1 MKTAARVIAAALLV
15 VLMGAC
21 VDSEKIYTDRPV
33 YDDPPSAAGGFL
45 GYSNAEAKLTICGS
59 CHVGRQAQ
67 WKQTAHYS
75 AWEDLQG
82 SGHAAEFCE
91 NCHTVSELGN
101 NETGDVGWTST
112 GDTRYLDVQCES
124 CHGPGQT
131 HVAAPDVAPPLAPL
145 RVGLDLTTGCGE
157 CHQGTHHPFVE
168 QWEQS
173 SHSKD
178 PPSFAANNPECI
190 ACHRGQGTLIAWGAR
205 GDYQEKD
212 SDEALPVVCGVC
224 HDPHDTTFEG
234 QLRFPVRTASYE
246 IHLCARCHNRRPIP
260 DPESSH
266 GLAPHS
272 PETELL
278 QGTAGWVPPG
288 VDFPPVLRGT
298 HGSSANEKLCAT
310 CHVEAFEVTDEA
322 TGEFVLN
329 SVGHLFTAIPCVND
343 QGIPVPGTC
352 AFTTQVRRY
361 EACATSGCHSS
372 DDRAAELLSIKS
384 EDIMDLANALLDQ
397 LKVVDPGLDAPGGEI
412 DPTNPTLT
420 VAEGAFFN
428 FNLTTFPEEGEEATE
443 GNVAGSTTHN
453 PFLIEALLVASIEAV
468 EDEYGVSP
476 LLGIRDLLERLR
488 GD

>member
-1 MKTAARVIAAALLV
+1 
-15 VLMGAC
+15 
-21 VDSEKIYTDRPV
+21 
-33 YDDPPSAAGGFL
+33 
-45 GYSNAEAKLTICGS
+45 
-59 CHVGRQAQ
+59 
-67 WKQTAHYS
+67 
-75 AWEDLQG
+75 
-82 SGHAAEFCE
+82 
-91 NCHTVSELGN
+91 
-101 NETGDVGWTST
+101 
-112 GDTRYLDVQCES
+112 
-124 CHGPGQT
+124 
-131 HVAAPDVAPPLAPL
+131 
-145 RVGLDLTTGCGE
+145 
-157 CHQGTHHPFVE
+157 
-168 QWEQS
+168 
-173 SHSKD
+173 
-178 PPSFAANNPECI
+178 
-190 ACHRGQGTLIAWGAR
+190 
-205 GDYQEKD
+205 
-212 SDEALPVVCGVC
+212 
-224 HDPHDTTFEG
+224 
-234 QLRFPVRTASYE
+234 
-246 IHLCARCHNRRPIP
+246 
-260 DPESSH
+260 
-266 GLAPHS
+266 
-272 PETELL
+272 
-278 QGTAGWVPPG
+278 
-288 VDFPPVLRGT
+288 
-298 HGSSANEKLCAT
+298 
-310 CHVEAFEVTDEA
+310 VEAFEVTDEA